1 MRQRPHQDAI
11 LAICHKT
18 YILSSS
24 MLKLLT
30 CCKNSEKKLYKK
42 EKLCELFDFM
52 PIFQ

>member
-18 YILSSS
+18 YILSTSMLKLLTS

-30 CCKNSEKKLYKK
+30 CCKNSEKK
-42 EKLCELFDFM
+42 
-52 PIFQ
+52 

>member
-18 YILSSS
+18 YILSTS

-30 CCKNSEKKLYKK
+30 CCKIVKKV
-42 EKLCELFDFM
+42 
-52 PIFQ
+52 I

>member
-18 YILSSS
+18 YILSTS

-30 CCKNSEKKLYKK
+30 CCKNSEKSDIKRK
-42 EKLCELFDFM
+42 
-52 PIFQ
+52 IV

>member
-18 YILSSS
+18 HIFSTS

-30 CCKNSEKKLYKK
+30 CCKNNEKK
-42 EKLCELFDFM
+42 
-52 PIFQ
+52 

>member
-18 YILSSS
+18 YILSTSIS

-30 CCKNSEKKLYKK
+30 CCKNSEKK
-42 EKLCELFDFM
+42 
-52 PIFQ
+52 